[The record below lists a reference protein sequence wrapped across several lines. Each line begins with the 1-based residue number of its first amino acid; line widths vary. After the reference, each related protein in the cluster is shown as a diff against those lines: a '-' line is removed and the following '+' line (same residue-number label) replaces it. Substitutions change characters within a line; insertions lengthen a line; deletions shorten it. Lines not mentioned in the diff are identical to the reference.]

1 MDEHKFKMHILF
13 ILKLGKLKDKYIH
26 QVMEGGG
33 LDLYTQSYTHP
44 SVDPENNYESL
55 EILGDSV
62 INQCIVWYLYRR
74 FPKLNH
80 PLGVKVIARLKINL
94 VSKQQFF
101 EIGKELGMWD
111 FIRAD
116 DETRQT
122 KMKPTIEDVLE
133 AFFGATGLLL
143 DNIKMGL
150 GNKTCYKI
158 IETLFNRIDISLA
171 YEDLYDPIT
180 RLKETIDFYK
190 GELGQIVYED
200 VKDTERLL
208 TTSTVYRVKYYPT
221 RKCFNCGNGMREV
234 QSKEKIGV
242 GVAALKKDARQKSS
256 QNALRTLE
264 RQGFKKPIPQ
274 YYQTLL

>member
-1 MDEHKFKMHILF
+1 M
-13 ILKLGKLKDKYIH
+13 
-26 QVMEGGG
+26 
-33 LDLYTQSYTHP
+33 DLYTQAYTHP

-101 EIGKELGMWD
+101 EIARDLGMWD

-116 DETRQT
+116 AETRQT
-122 KMKPTIEDVLE
+122 KMKPTLEDVLE

-143 DNIKMGL
+143 DQVKMGL
-150 GNKTCYKI
+150 GNVVSYKI
-158 IETLFNRIDISLA
+158 IKTLLDRIDISLR

-200 VKDTERLL
+200 VK
-208 TTSTVYRVKYYPT
+208 
-221 RKCFNCGNGMREV
+221 NI
-234 QSKEKIGV
+234 EK
-242 GVAALKKDARQKSS
+242 LKKDYE
-256 QNALRTLE
+256 LRISNQDKNSIDQSAC
-264 RQGFKKPIPQ
+264 RRP
-274 YYQTLL
+274 

>member
-1 MDEHKFKMHILF
+1 MSTEFKQHILF
-13 ILKLGKLKDKYIH
+13 ILKLGKLKDSYIH
-26 QVMEGGG
+26 KMWENGG
-33 LDLYTQSYTHP
+33 LDMYTQAYTHP

-101 EIGKELGMWD
+101 EIARDLGMWD

-116 DETRQT
+116 AETRQT
-122 KMKPTIEDVLE
+122 KMKPTLEDVLE

-143 DNIKMGL
+143 DQVKTGL
-150 GNKTCYKI
+150 GNVVSYKI
-158 IETLFNRIDISLA
+158 IKTLLDRIDISLR

-200 VKDTERLL
+200 VKDMEKLITK
-208 TTSTVYRVKYYPT
+208 STVYQVKYYPN
-221 RKCFNCGNGMREV
+221 RKCFNCGNGMREIK
-234 QSKEKIGV
+234 SKTRIGV
-242 GVAALKKDARQKSS
+242 GTAALKKDARQRSS
-256 QNALRTLE
+256 LNALQALE
-264 RQGFKKPIPQ
+264 RMGFKKPVPA